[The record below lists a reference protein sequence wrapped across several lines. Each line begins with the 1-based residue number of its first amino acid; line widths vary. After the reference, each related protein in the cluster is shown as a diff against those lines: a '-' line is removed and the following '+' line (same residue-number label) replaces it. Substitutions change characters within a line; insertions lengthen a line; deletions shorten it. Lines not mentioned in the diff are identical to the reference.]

1 MPTSI
6 LPQDQDGQELYNA
19 ISSFFSNFHIGRL
32 LRKCNAQK
40 EKGVPVI
47 QIFKYKLC
55 NVFSDRSMYMQQK
68 TGSFKE
74 SFSKNTFYRFMNSV
88 RMNWL
93 RFTTLLS
100 KAVIDTLEPLT
111 NEDRVNAFVVDDSL
125 FERTSCKKTELGS
138 RVFDHV
144 SMRYTKGYRLISV
157 VLTDG
162 NTFVPINSALLA
174 SSKKEYILG
183 VEKKYDGRSLAG
195 HRRKL
200 AQMKGTDAM
209 LELIKTAQA
218 TGHQADYVLFDSWF
232 PNPAQL
238 LAVKNLG
245 LDAIAMI
252 KKSSRIRY
260 EYNGKQLSIKKIYGI
275 NKKRRG
281 RSKYLLSVDV
291 MVGKEEK
298 IPARIVC
305 VRNKKNKK
313 DWISFICTNME
324 LSPEEIIRIY
334 GKRWQIEVFFKTC
347 KSYLNLIGEC
357 NSLSYDALTAH
368 VAIVFARYLMIAL
381 EL

>member
-88 RMNWL
+88 RTNWL

-324 LSPEEIIRIY
+324 LSPEEIIWIY

>member
-19 ISSFFSNFHIGRL
+19 ISSFFSNIHIGRL

-88 RMNWL
+88 RTNWL